1 MCPKLLQWKYLSLVN
16 NTNLFFDFVFIYN
29 CIIVVLLFL
38 DGVNEVKATM
48 TLIVRLVTDEMLFNS
63 VTVRLADMT
72 KEAFLSPL
80 LEFFTSGL
88 AAIIP
93 CPKENIFIFSVQDD
107 SDVDGR
113 VLNVSF
119 SAKQP
124 DGVFYTPQFIQ
135 ERVYLNR
142 GILTRLSTLQVGLF
156 TKLCFTLFLIDN
168 YLLLFNN

>member
-1 MCPKLLQWKYLSLVN
+1 
-16 NTNLFFDFVFIYN
+16 
-29 CIIVVLLFL
+29 
-38 DGVNEVKATM
+38 M

-80 LEFFTSGL
+80 LEFFSSGL

-93 CPKENIFIFSVQDD
+93 CPKENIYIFSVQDD
-107 SDVDGR
+107 TDVDGR

-124 DGVFYTPQFIQ
+124 DGVFYTLQFLQ

-142 GILTRLSTLQVGLF
+142 GILTRLSTLQVNLF
-156 TKLCFTLFLIDN
+156 KLYCINTLII
-168 YLLLFNN
+168 Y

>member
-1 MCPKLLQWKYLSLVN
+1 MMLL
-16 NTNLFFDFVFIYN
+16 I
-29 CIIVVLLFL
+29 L
-38 DGVNEVKATM
+38 DGVNEIKATM

-80 LEFFTSGL
+80 LEYFTSGL

-93 CPKENIFIFSVQDD
+93 CPKENVYVFSIQDD
-107 SDVDGR
+107 TDVDGR

-119 SAKQP
+119 SAKKP
-124 DGVFYTPQFIQ
+124 DGVFYSPQFLQ

-142 GILTRLSTLQVGLF
+142 GILTRLSTVQVNFNLQF
-156 TKLCFTLFLIDN
+156 YFYFNIN
-168 YLLLFNN
+168 IYFIYNLFNSYSRFYHLKTICVFENLV

>member
-1 MCPKLLQWKYLSLVN
+1 
-16 NTNLFFDFVFIYN
+16 LFLNVLNIYITMLFI
-29 CIIVVLLFL
+29 L
-38 DGVNEVKATM
+38 DGVNEIKATM

-80 LEFFTSGL
+80 FEYFTSGL

-93 CPKENIFIFSVQDD
+93 CPKENIYIFSVQDD
-107 SDVDGR
+107 TDVDGR

-124 DGVFYTPQFIQ
+124 DGIFYSPQFLQ

-142 GILTRLSTLQVGLF
+142 GILTRLSTVQVNLYIQF
-156 TKLCFTLFLIDN
+156 YFYFNIYIHLAVIYLYFIIIYFVKSHSNLLFLFI
-168 YLLLFNN
+168 

>member
-1 MCPKLLQWKYLSLVN
+1 MS
-16 NTNLFFDFVFIYN
+16 FV
-29 CIIVVLLFL
+29 L
-38 DGVNEVKATM
+38 DGVNEIKATM

-93 CPKENIFIFSVQDD
+93 CPKDNIYVFSVQDD
-107 SDVDGR
+107 TDVDGR
-113 VLNVSF
+113 ILNVSF

-124 DGVFYTPQFIQ
+124 DGIFYSPQFLQ

-142 GILTRLSTLQVGLF
+142 GILTRLSTVQV
-156 TKLCFTLFLIDN
+156 N
-168 YLLLFNN
+168 LLFYFYIFLYKCYTH

>member
-1 MCPKLLQWKYLSLVN
+1 
-16 NTNLFFDFVFIYN
+16 
-29 CIIVVLLFL
+29 
-38 DGVNEVKATM
+38 M

-80 LEFFTSGL
+80 LEFFSSGL

-93 CPKENIFIFSVQDD
+93 CPKENIYIFSIQDD
-107 SDVDGR
+107 TDVDGR

-124 DGVFYTPQFIQ
+124 DGVFYSLQFLQ

-142 GILTRLSTLQVGLF
+142 GILTRLSTLQVNVFNFNVL
-156 TKLCFTLFLIDN
+156 TLK
-168 YLLLFNN
+168 

>member
-1 MCPKLLQWKYLSLVN
+1 MY
-16 NTNLFFDFVFIYN
+16 
-29 CIIVVLLFL
+29 LFL

-80 LEFFTSGL
+80 LEFFISGL

-93 CPKENIFIFSVQDD
+93 CPKENIYVFSVQDD
-107 SDVDGR
+107 TDVDGR

-124 DGVFYTPQFIQ
+124 DGVFYSSQFLQ

-142 GILTRLSTLQVGLF
+142 GILTRLSTVQV
-156 TKLCFTLFLIDN
+156 N
-168 YLLLFNN
+168 VHS